1 MENIPFWCV
10 FVVFNVLASSE
21 YFELKTECFPQWA
34 HTLTLWK
41 NKASFSQPSLSITIL
56 CILCMQGEAVRRTE
70 AVCRGRALLW
80 LVFNIKRFTFC
91 LRAFEISSRASALV
105 TDPELLGHGSN
116 TQTAVT
122 DLSHLCINQMSVE
135 EKRTTVMGK
144 IADSLNLF
152 FWCYPLV
159 FHYSWTHQTCLK
171 TVVYIILSA
180 LKVIHDNWLYWR
192 MCITA
197 TTGTTWNQSP
207 PSYVGS
213 CYSPGHC

>member
-1 MENIPFWCV
+1 MEKKRFKIWIWNKTVLSSTQHQRFAFIKADVLPTATDMENIPFWCV

-34 HTLTLWK
+34 HTLTMWK

-80 LVFNIKRFTFC
+80 LVFNIKWFTFF

-144 IADSLNLF
+144 ICRLSKSVFLMLSPSFSLFMNSSNL
-152 FWCYPLV
+152 
-159 FHYSWTHQTCLK
+159 S
-171 TVVYIILSA
+171 
-180 LKVIHDNWLYWR
+180 
-192 MCITA
+192 
-197 TTGTTWNQSP
+197 
-207 PSYVGS
+207 
-213 CYSPGHC
+213 